1 VEQSSVKDDP
11 QRIFNSQVFEASKK
25 LELPPNVSAY
35 VTTNLANISAN
46 QRLASRLNSNEE
58 EDNNATDNT
67 LYRLLDGISEIST
80 KGGLNH
86 MEMGGTTDLFIDA
99 SP

>member
-1 VEQSSVKDDP
+1 MEQSSGKDDR

-80 KGGLNH
+80 KGDLNH
-86 MEMGGTTDLFIDA
+86 MEMGGTTDSFIDA